1 MINKQKL
8 WFLTLFSLIL
18 VLSVYYITMPSEL
31 LTTAKTSDKNAV
43 TEKKTS
49 KTKVKAK
56 VSSTDSLTALQ
67 VELDEERQ
75 ALAAEYNEVLTNKD
89 TSTEEKNNA
98 YNGLKEIDGLI
109 DCGTNEELFLA
120 IAALRD
126 DTDKNQWFT
135 DGDKWILCPEIKF
148 STYWAYN
155 DVYIN
160 TDTIHKATVNELIE
174 HFNKS

>member
-31 LTTAKTSDKNAV
+31 LTTAKVNDK
-43 TEKKTS
+43 TEEKNKKKNIKTNKI
-49 KTKVKAK
+49 KTKVDNAN
-56 VSSTDSLTALQ
+56 SLTALQ

-98 YNGLKEIDGLI
+98 YNGLKEIDNVKAKEEDLEKKLKKEFKLDSFIKIDGSNISVTIKKKDHDYSLANNIMRLI
-109 DCGTNEELFLA
+109 SKEFKT
-120 IAALRD
+120 
-126 DTDKNQWFT
+126 KVYVSV
-135 DGDKWILCPEIKF
+135 KF
-148 STYWAYN
+148 QN
-155 DVYIN
+155 
-160 TDTIHKATVNELIE
+160 
-174 HFNKS
+174 

>member
-31 LTTAKTSDKNAV
+31 LTTAKVNDK
-43 TEKKTS
+43 TEEKNKKENIKTNKI
-49 KTKVKAK
+49 KTKVDNAN
-56 VSSTDSLTALQ
+56 SLTALQ

-98 YNGLKEIDGLI
+98 YNGLKEIDNVKAKEEDLEKKLKKEFKLDSFIKIDGSNISVTIKKKDHDYSLANNIMRLI
-109 DCGTNEELFLA
+109 SKEFKT
-120 IAALRD
+120 
-126 DTDKNQWFT
+126 KVYVSV
-135 DGDKWILCPEIKF
+135 KF
-148 STYWAYN
+148 QN
-155 DVYIN
+155 
-160 TDTIHKATVNELIE
+160 
-174 HFNKS
+174 